1 MSYKR
6 VGDMSRRGV
15 LECMA
20 WAGAGV
26 VWTVSGGVPKSSQ
39 ILGVG
44 EAKAAEGGFSFLQ
57 ISDTHIGFAK
67 PANPNAAATAQEA
80 VAKINALSAKP
91 EFLIHTGDITHL
103 AKPGEFDDA
112 DQIIGKAGLVT
123 HYVPG
128 EHDVVDE
135 NSGKA
140 YFERYAKKS
149 GGKGWGWYSFDHSG
163 VHFVALVNVVE
174 LKKNGA
180 GSLGADQ
187 LAWLTEDLKGKSH
200 STPIVV
206 FTHIPL
212 WAIYPE
218 WGWSTEDSAQALKLL
233 KPFGSVTVLN
243 GHIHQIVQKV
253 EGRVTFHT
261 ARSTAF
267 PQPEPGKAP
276 TAGPMLVP
284 ADKLRSV
291 LGVTDVVYSQSNRR
305 LATTDVALSD
315 G

>member
-1 MSYKR
+1 MSDKS
-6 VGDMSRRGV
+6 VGDVSRRGV

-20 WAGAGV
+20 WAGAGI
-26 VWTVSGGVPKSSQ
+26 VWTVSGGVPKSSH

-44 EAKAAEGGFSFLQ
+44 EAQAAERGFSFLQ

-67 PANPNAAATAQEA
+67 PANPNAATTAEEA
-80 VAKINALSAKP
+80 VAKINALSNKP
-91 EFLIHTGDITHL
+91 AFLIHTGDITHL
-103 AKPGEFDDA
+103 AKPEEFDTA

-123 HYVPG
+123 HYAPG
-128 EHDVVDE
+128 EHDIVDE
-135 NSGKA
+135 KSGKA

-149 GGKGWGWYSFDHSG
+149 GGKGWGWYSFDQSG
-163 VHFVALVNVVE
+163 VHFIALVNVVE

-187 LAWLTEDLKGKSH
+187 LAWLAEDLKGKSH

-206 FTHIPL
+206 FSHIPL
-212 WAIYPE
+212 WAVYPE
-218 WGWSTEDSAQALKLL
+218 WGWGTEESAQALTLL

-243 GHIHQIVQKV
+243 GHIHQIVHKV
-253 EGRVTFHT
+253 EGNVTFHT

-291 LGVTDVVYSQSNRR
+291 LGVTTVVYRQSDRR
-305 LATTDVALSD
+305 LATTDVPLSD